1 MKTKKFSSGASCIS
15 LRHGKTLLR
24 CLPILGMLFAT
35 TSAKAADSPG
45 VKFNSGVR
53 YSQWAIDS
61 RIYNFKLNTNDF
73 GLAKYDA
80 SGNKLA
86 VRTDSKNKLDY
97 VGGLVSKATI
107 EAADYYKNYD
117 WTKPWFYSVKEYG
130 DYYKS
135 SSKLSDGTAFD
146 DMNGAKLYIGIYN
159 NSNATDTDKK
169 NVTSA
174 LSLIKKG
181 FTTANNSY
189 VIASGSLAEQQGNDV
204 VGGWWHKSTYKNQM
218 WCDGAYMG
226 SALLAQLT
234 AHYGTSDNVFGSKEA
249 DWNMVFKQ
257 LNIVWNMCW
266 NSTDKLMYHGFD
278 ATASAGWAGLSAT
291 APYVFHSAAYWGRA
305 NAWYLMSLVDVL
317 EAMDK
322 DGQNGTDNYNT
333 LKQHLT
339 DLAAGVV
346 ARQDATTGGWYQ
358 LMNLDNT
365 FTSAKGNANYIE
377 TSATSIFSAALFKA
391 VRLGYLDASY
401 KEAAAKAFVGLVN
414 NFVTLDNGN
423 IQIWGSSKSAGLD
436 SSRKGDNNYYLDG
449 SDVVMVN
456 KGETTEGKVLGGF
469 IMAATEYERAYQ
481 NQDSK
486 QILFAKDLAPEYD
499 FSTNGRSLDAT
510 AYGSGTVSYQWYKA
524 DGTKVADATS
534 ATFAPTE
541 DGEYYCTATADGTSI
556 KTSTANV
563 KANTSSAGGDDT
575 PTTGTT
581 IFSYTMPTS
590 GSASTTDTDVTGG
603 KIAYSGGSF
612 SSAGFKIDGDSKYVK
627 LTLDNSLKA
636 GDVIEMAISSSNTGK
651 GGIVASTT
659 TSSSNGL
666 TLGSIPSAGKSATI
680 KYTVTSSDI
689 LNGQNI
695 VYLFRQTVSTYVSSI
710 TITRASSSDP
720 TTTQYTVTATANPA
734 EGGTVVI
741 KNGDNTV
748 TSGSKVDEKTSV
760 TFTATPAE
768 GYKFSYWH
776 IEAAGGKVIEDKSTV
791 NPQTVTMTDDR
802 DFMAYF
808 EKESETPVT
817 PVAGSSSFAKT
828 DLVKLDSAPN
838 ADNGEVPLLT
848 VGNITVEAGT
858 NINAGSSSSG
868 LKVESNNN
876 GSFYIKAINGAKI
889 KTVKLT
895 TNSSSKSLTFDPA
908 VTPTNSSK
916 VWTYD
921 CSSVLPTSITVTN
934 GTGSNISVA
943 TIEVEYETTAI
954 EKKDFVATFTP
965 AIIDATE
972 GDASADL
979 PTLKITADDKEIA
992 ADNYTLGE
1000 YTSTDENVAKV
1011 QDGKVVFVGKGNADI
1026 KVVVTPKD
1034 ATLYNGCEASFK
1046 VNVAEKTT
1054 PVDPTQPV
1062 VVYDFN
1068 TTVGTTTS
1076 HAVGVKIDGTTK
1088 LTFGSDFKAAEGKF
1102 VTITAKDNGG
1112 FKVGD
1117 IITLKGYCDSKNKSG
1132 IEVRSV
1138 AADAS
1143 IFKTN
1148 ALAKSTEGGSEYT
1161 YTLTADCDSL
1171 CFGRFGGGNV
1181 YLTYLQVVRP
1191 ASSAEKTRLT
1201 ASFAKTSDVVI
1212 NEAATVALPKL
1223 TVMAGDTELTNEQY
1237 TVEYKS
1243 NAETVAIVEN
1253 ENINIKGEGTATITA
1268 TVKPI
1273 DTDNYE
1279 GCTATYQLT
1288 VKNPTELAI
1297 SVQDVVMNVTDAEIK
1312 QPEIRVYGDDDKLLK
1327 AGEDYTLTYTVAGD
1341 QNVSVDNAGVFSVSG
1356 KSYAWTKG
1364 VTTITVTATPTETLG
1379 NTYKA
1384 GSISFTYSVTQGKR
1398 TAVFMQSFSGSKI
1411 NLHQDSNTREFTVPL
1426 IYNNQDVSEAFDY
1439 KYYIGNDTVPVKKE
1453 TYKVGKKTYTRL
1465 THTMQYVPST
1475 AGTFEVRVTATPKK
1489 GTQDDGS
1496 DAYNEIYNT
1505 PASITFTLN
1514 VDSKFIIP
1522 VISLDPETVYM
1533 AVGNTEGAPD
1543 VTVTKK
1549 DDGSVLD
1556 ESEYDV
1562 TWNTNDVYYVRVN
1575 AATGRLEA
1583 VSEGQAKGR
1592 CLVKGDNIESV
1603 TRFFDIIIDDPAKY
1617 SVKKSGETYGNQR
1630 VMWNQNKT
1638 MSVTLGGWMFP
1649 KDVATSGTTGEGLK
1663 NSFKWSDDSSNTSY
1677 DINGVSYFVDS
1688 RSSKNARQ
1696 ENGSNARPESVKLY
1710 NATYDKQGTIVD
1722 PMFNVPCSGSYLV
1735 FNPRTNGKVSVSIFQ
1750 NGVFAKDNGKMQYRP
1765 QRRVFVMDEA
1775 GNIVDSKGV
1784 IGNANGKPR
1793 SLTLSDYKWDLN
1805 GDAVPTINQVNDH
1818 FVGLDDFEMSA
1829 EGFKN
1834 NLYRSNLKTDK
1845 IINEAVDNHSDMDAA
1860 WGWCVLADAPVEYS
1874 FRVQA
1879 GKTYYLY
1886 NYGSKIG
1893 FYGFTFDEDET
1904 APVVDEVSYDENSA
1918 NNDIVATE
1926 AGHVAKVSINRSFTA
1941 GVWST
1946 CVLPFSLNQAQVDA
1960 IFGNTYRI
1968 DNEQGTQI
1976 LYFDRI
1982 EGSKAI
1988 FVRHAYNTVVAGKPF
2003 LIKPT
2008 KDVES
2013 INTAD
2018 CAEFPYV
2025 TIENAKPADWCKGDG
2040 YAWVSSYNKDM
2051 TVKAG
2056 DCFISGS
2063 KGEFMNYTGS
2073 DSPMPGFRGYL
2084 KRTDYGVQEI
2094 KQLRA
2099 ATGSYVADDSTS
2111 AIDGIYLDSDGNAAV
2126 EAIADGKV
2134 YNMSGQVVATSAAA
2148 LKTLPGGVY
2157 MLNGKKIVK

>member
-15 LRHGKTLLR
+15 LRRGKTLLR

-80 SGNKLA
+80 SGNKLGE
-86 VRTDSKNKLDY
+86 RTDSKGKLDY

-107 EAADYYKNYD
+107 EAADYYENYD

-130 DYYKS
+130 DNYKL
-135 SSKLSDGTAFD
+135 SSKLSAGTAFD

-159 NSNATDTDKK
+159 NSNATDADKK

-174 LSLIKKG
+174 LALIKTG
-181 FTTANNSY
+181 FTTANKSY
-189 VIASGSLAEQQGNDV
+189 VIASGSLAEQQGNNV
-204 VGGWWHKSTYKNQM
+204 AGGWWHKKSYPNTM

-333 LKQHLT
+333 LKLHLA

-358 LMNLDNT
+358 LMNLNNT

-436 SSRKGDNNYYLDG
+436 SSRKGDNNYYLDC

-556 KTSTANV
+556 TTSTANV

-590 GSASTTDTDVTGG
+590 GSASTTDIDATVG
-603 KIAYSGGSF
+603 KISF
-612 SSAGFKIDGDSKYVK
+612 NGTSTFETNGFKFGANGTYVK
-627 LTLDNSLKA
+627 VTPTSALQA
-636 GDVIEMAISSSNTGK
+636 GDVITFTSYAAKANMGIKANASADNSNA
-651 GGIVASTT
+651 V
-659 TSSSNGL
+659 
-666 TLGSIPSAGKSATI
+666 TLGTGSTANQDYTGS
-680 KYTVTSSDI
+680 YTVTANDV
-689 LNGQNI
+689 LNGATSI
-695 VYLFRQTVSTYVSSI
+695 YLYRSSGSTTYLKSI
-710 TITRASSSDP
+710 TITRASSSEP

-760 TFTATPAE
+760 TFTATAKD
-768 GYKFSYWH
+768 GYEFSGW
-776 IEAAGGKVIEDKSTV
+776 TV
-791 NPQTVTMTDDR
+791 NNAAKGTDATYAVASLAENTTVVAN
-802 DFMAYF
+802 FK
-808 EKESETPVT
+808 KESETPVT
-817 PVAGSSSFAKT
+817 PAAGSASFTTT
-828 DLVKLDSAPN
+828 DLKTLDSAP
-838 ADNGEVPLLT
+838 AESSDEKATLT
-848 VGNITVEAGT
+848 VNNITIEAGT

-934 GTGSNISVA
+934 GTTSNISVA

-965 AIIDATE
+965 ATIDATE
-972 GDASADL
+972 GDASFGL
-979 PTLKITADDKEIA
+979 PVLKITAGDEEIA

-1011 QDGKVVFVGKGNADI
+1011 QNGKVVFVGKGNADI

-1034 ATLYNGCEASFK
+1034 ATLYNGCVASFK

-1068 TTVGTTTS
+1068 TTVGTTTP
-1076 HAVGVKIDGTTK
+1076 HAVGVKVDGTTK

-1102 VTITAKDNGG
+1102 ITITAKDNGG

-1148 ALAKSTEGGSEYT
+1148 ALAKFTEGGSEYT

-1212 NEAATVALPKL
+1212 NENATVALPKL
-1223 TVMAGDTELTNEQY
+1223 TVMAGDTELTNGQY

-1273 DTDNYE
+1273 DTANYE

-1297 SVQDVVMNVTDAEIK
+1297 SVQDVIMNVTDVEIK

-1327 AGEDYTLTYTVAGD
+1327 AGEDYTLTYTTAGD
-1341 QNVSVDNAGVFSVSG
+1341 QNVSVDAAGVFSVSG

-1364 VTTITVTATPTETLG
+1364 VTTITVTATPTEALG

-1384 GSISFTYSVTQGKR
+1384 GSITFTYSVTQGKR

-1426 IYNNQDVSEAFDY
+1426 IYNNQDVSEAFYY

-1489 GTQDDGS
+1489 GTQADGS
-1496 DAYNEIYNT
+1496 DAYDEIYNT
-1505 PASITFTLN
+1505 PADITFTLN

-1549 DDGSVLD
+1549 DDGTVLD

-1649 KDVATSGTTGEGLK
+1649 KDVATSGTTDEGLK
-1663 NSFKWSDDSSNTSY
+1663 NSFKWSDNSSNTSY

-1696 ENGSNARPESVKLY
+1696 ENGSNARPESVNLY

-1750 NGVFAKDNGKMQYRP
+1750 NGVFAKDSGKMQYRP

-1775 GNIVDSKGV
+1775 GNIVNSKGV

-1793 SLTLSDYKWDLN
+1793 STTLSDYTWDL
-1805 GDAVPTINQVNDH
+1805 GDKPTIDMVNDH
-1818 FVGLDDFEMSA
+1818 FVGLNDFEMSA

-1893 FYGFTFDEDET
+1893 FYGFTFDEDAT
-1904 APVVDEVSYDENSA
+1904 APVVDEISYDENSA

-1926 AGHVAKVSINRSFTA
+1926 AGHVAKVSVNRSLKA
-1941 GVWST
+1941 GQWSAL
-1946 CVLPFSLNQAQVDA
+1946 VLPFSLNKPQVDA
-1960 IFGNTYRI
+1960 IFGAAYSIGNT
-1968 DNEQGTQI
+1968 DGTQI

-2025 TIENAKPADWCKGDG
+2025 TIENTKPAEWCKGDG